1 MKRVRWRKNRKPRA
15 MNGNLN
21 VYAGNVYA
29 GFAEVGSRFT
39 VYVGGRCYNDATQIH
54 LTAPEVQRLAKW
66 LTKAAQYLKEK
77 K

>member
-21 VYAGNVYA
+21 VYAGFA
-29 GFAEVGSRFT
+29 GAGSRFT
-39 VYVGGRCYNDATQIH
+39 VYVGGRCYNDTTQIH
-54 LTAPEVQRLAKW
+54 LTATEVQRLAKW
-66 LTKAAQYLKEK
+66 LTKAAKYLKEK